1 MFELA
6 WAQVKGLGFPWVQ
19 PQPGL
24 NGPKRFQGK
33 RAANGPAPSNKE
45 REMKRTWKGLATASV
60 IAMAAALPAAAET
73 TIRLSTYV
81 NEADIRYDGFVH
93 FAELVAEKT
102 GGSVKVEIFPSATLH
117 GWSEGVD
124 AVQGG
129 VSDMSWIPADERLP
143 CYRVTS
149 LYPTAVNLDGQ
160 VEMDAAYAELVKDEA
175 ANVNLIPV
183 FNSNYSYDQEWW
195 FEEPIADLGDLQGK
209 QVRSI
214 GPLVS
219 MMIETWGGA
228 PVFVAPKEVF
238 QSAERGVVDGINMGV
253 ATYSSW
259 KLWDVMPYMVNA
271 SLFYGNIQYMMNK
284 EKFDAMSADE
294 QSAVMAAAKETE
306 EWLKPRYEDW
316 VDQRVGTAVMRGG
329 GQAVSISHDQRMAL
343 IDSVQGKWDEEVN
356 AACGQDMAD
365 KVRALF
371 AEHAP

>member
-1 MFELA
+1 MKNSL
-6 WAQVKGLGFPWVQ
+6 KGLI
-19 PQPGL
+19 
-24 NGPKRFQGK
+24 
-33 RAANGPAPSNKE
+33 
-45 REMKRTWKGLATASV
+45 ATTALGMTV
-60 IAMAAALPAAAET
+60 ALPAVADT

-93 FAELVAEKT
+93 FAKLVEEKT
-102 GGSVKVEIFPSATLH
+102 GGSVEVQIFPSATLH

-129 VSDMSWIPADERLP
+129 VSDMSWIPADDRLP

-149 LYPTAVNLDGQ
+149 LYPVAVDLEKQ
-160 VEMDAAYAELVKDEA
+160 IEMDAAYADLVRDEA
-175 ANVNLIPV
+175 ANVNLVPV

-195 FEEPIADLGDLQGK
+195 FEEPIADLGNLQGK

-259 KLWDVMPYMVNA
+259 QLWDVMPYMVNG
-271 SLFYGNIQYMMNK
+271 SLFYGNIIYMMS
-284 EKFDAMSADE
+284 EGAYERLTPE
-294 QSAVMAAAKETE
+294 QQTIVMEAAAETE
-306 EWLKPRYEDW
+306 AWLQPRYEAW
-316 VDQRVGTAVMRGG
+316 VDQRVGNAVMAGG
-329 GQAVSISHDQRMAL
+329 GAAVSLSVEERSAL
-343 IDSVQGKWDEEVN
+343 LGSVQETWNAEVE
-356 AACGQDMAD
+356 AACGPELASDILE
-365 KVRALF
+365 LF
-371 AEHAP
+371 AENAP